1 MKKYYRVMLGSGHR
15 YAEEC
20 YQNKWF
26 GGGWDFKNS
35 LENELPENRKDFNGV
50 KVSVYLEGHPGGS
63 RVAAGL
69 ACGMLWTICKGI
81 KIDDVVLCPDGK
93 GSYWVGRVTSNY
105 FFETGHPLPHRRN
118 VEWYPSNIVRAE
130 MSEGLRNSSG
140 SIGTISD
147 ITKHAEEIEGF
158 INGTSLPQ
166 IIATNSNIEDPSVF
180 ALEEHLQS
188 FLIRNWDNTLLGK
201 DYKIFEE
208 DGQSIGVEYQTDNGY
223 IDILAIS
230 NDKKVLLVIELKRGR
245 ASDRVV
251 GQILNYMGYISSE
264 VAESNQTVQGCIIAL
279 EDDQRI
285 RNALRIVDNIEFYK
299 YEINFNLSKVKI
311 T

>member
-1 MKKYYRVMLGSGHR
+1 
-15 YAEEC
+15 
-20 YQNKWF
+20 
-26 GGGWDFKNS
+26 
-35 LENELPENRKDFNGV
+35 
-50 KVSVYLEGHPGGS
+50 
-63 RVAAGL
+63 
-69 ACGMLWTICKGI
+69 MLWTICKGI

-105 FFETGHPLPHRRN
+105 FFERGHPLPHRRN

-230 NDKKVLLVIELKRGR
+230 DDKKVLLVIELKRGR

-299 YEINFNLSKVKI
+299 YEINFNLSKVNI
-311 T
+311 N

>member
-1 MKKYYRVMLGSGHR
+1 MKRISITERDDWKSQADALGFNFHTFDGDPYWDES
-15 YAEEC
+15 AC
-20 YQNKWF
+20 YQF
-26 GGGWDFKNS
+26 S
-35 LENELPENRKDFNGV
+35 LKQIE
-50 KVSVYLEGHPGGS
+50 
-63 RVAAGL
+63 
-69 ACGMLWTICKGI
+69 
-81 KIDDVVLCPDGK
+81 DD
-93 GSYWVGRVTSNY
+93 
-105 FFETGHPLPHRRN
+105 
-118 VEWYPSNIVRAE
+118 
-130 MSEGLRNSSG
+130 
-140 SIGTISD
+140 
-147 ITKHAEEIEGF
+147 
-158 INGTSLPQ
+158 
-166 IIATNSNIEDPSVF
+166 IEDPSVF

-201 DYKIFEE
+201 NYKIFEE
-208 DGQSIGVEYQTDNGY
+208 EGQSIGVEYQTDNGY

-264 VAESNQTVQGCIIAL
+264 VAESDQTVRGCIIAL